1 MNSSDHFI
9 NAAIIGVPFDFDRRT
24 TIEFDRNHGEWFVG
38 EILASD
44 SLMHITILSK
54 QEKEQQ
60 SIWYR

>member
-38 EILASD
+38 GD
-44 SLMHITILSK
+44 SGFRFVDAYYNIVKARERATEHLV
-54 QEKEQQ
+54 
-60 SIWYR
+60 